1 MTDNHLLLYGLAELM
16 LEHQQHILPVD
27 LLFDDEQIGDFVKSI
42 QIDSPYQQL
51 LFEGVLTESV
61 RYEML
66 FVSFTVE
73 GYFHYV
79 LGEVIYNRTEGL
91 GAEALKQIVETNKLN
106 GAKEGIEQCLIRD
119 VEKED
124 FRRLFWLIDFGKL
137 VLDICTM
144 PLASAF
150 LVGQEGLKIK
160 NKQINNLK
168 VQVERVLD
176 QLFIDPSDNDI
187 YVLKKTIDYLQ
198 SIQQISL
205 VEYIYCEFNKAI
217 IPRNFEEMIMF
228 IQSIQ
233 YIDYDTRN
241 EQLTYIS
248 KQKYVEPN
256 DVSLAV
262 FYHRLAEQFEYI
274 SEFKKSLEFYKK
286 ALVIKRTICGFEH
299 IDTAELLKGIG
310 RVYGCLEDRNKAL
323 NYYEKSL
330 NIYTKLL
337 GEDTVYSAELYN
349 NIALQK
355 SRHKNDFIKSLNFY
369 KKSQEIY
376 LKIFGAYSYQT
387 ATCLNNIGVLYDN
400 FCEDEKALDFYRK
413 SLKVRL
419 KIFGENS
426 RSVANSYYNLGSISL
441 KKEDYDSAIENNQ
454 NALNIFIK
462 ISGPQSADVADSYNN
477 IAYLWK
483 IKADYDKAL
492 EYYNKSLLLHDKF
505 GNENSSLVI
514 LYNNIGEVYQAKKN
528 NKKALLYYNKSLSIN
543 HRINGDDSPEQA
555 VSYYR
560 MGKIFQDDID
570 LDRAKENFEK
580 ARIIFLNV
588 LGEDHPNTIL
598 LARKIKDVND
608 N

>member
-1 MTDNHLLLYGLAELM
+1 MTDSHLLLYRLAELM
-16 LEHQQHILPVD
+16 FEHEQQMLPVD
-27 LLFDDEQIGDFVKSI
+27 LLFDDMQIGDFVKSI
-42 QIDSPYQQL
+42 QIDSPYQQM
-51 LFEGVLTESV
+51 LFKGVLTEKV
-61 RYEML
+61 LNEKLY
-66 FVSFTVE
+66 VIFTVE

-79 LGEVIYNRTEGL
+79 LGEVIYHRTEGL
-91 GAEALKQIVETNKLN
+91 GAEALKQIVETNMLN
-106 GAKEGIEQCLIRD
+106 GAKEGVEQCLIRD

-124 FRRLFWLIDFGKL
+124 FRRLFRLIDFGNV
-137 VLDICTM
+137 VLDICTV

-150 LVGQEGLKIK
+150 LVGQESLKIK

-168 VQVERVLD
+168 VQVERVLT

-217 IPRNFEEMIMF
+217 IPTNFEEMIMF

-233 YIDYDTRN
+233 YIDYEKRN
-241 EQLTYIS
+241 KQLTYIS
-248 KQKYVEPN
+248 KQKYVESN

-262 FYHRLAEQFEYI
+262 FYHRVAEQFEDL

-286 ALVIKRTICGFEH
+286 SLVIKRTIYGFEH
-299 IDTAELLKGIG
+299 IDTAELFKGIG
-310 RVYGCLEDRNKAL
+310 RVYGCLEDRKKAL
-323 NYYEKSL
+323 NYYGKSL

-355 SRHKNDFIKSLNFY
+355 SWHKNDFKKSLNFY
-369 KKSQEIY
+369 KKTHEIY
-376 LKIFGAYSYQT
+376 LKIFGAYSHQT
-387 ATCLNNIGVLYDN
+387 ATCLNNIGLLYDN

-454 NALNIFIK
+454 NALNILIK
-462 ISGPQSADVADSYNN
+462 ISGPESTDVADSYNN

-492 EYYNKSLLLHDKF
+492 EYYNKSLWVHNKF

-560 MGKIFQDDID
+560 MGIIFQDDID
-570 LDRAKENFEK
+570 LDSAKENFEK

-588 LGEDHPNTIL
+588 LGEDHPNTKL
-598 LARKIKDVND
+598 LARKIKELND
-608 N
+608 L

>member
-1 MTDNHLLLYGLAELM
+1 MPSNHFLLHHLAERM
-16 LEHQQHILPVD
+16 LEQQQHVLSVD
-27 LLFDDEQIGDFVKSI
+27 DLFDDKIISDYVKSI
-42 QIDSPYQQL
+42 QIDSPYQQML
-51 LFEGVLTESV
+51 LEGVLTESV
-61 RYEML
+61 REEKLY
-66 FVSFTVE
+66 VSFTVE

-79 LGEVIYNRTEGL
+79 LGEVIYHQTEGL

-106 GAKEGIEQCLIRD
+106 GAKEGVEQCLIRD

-124 FRRLFWLIDFGKL
+124 FSRLFRLIDFGNV
-137 VLDICTM
+137 VLDICTV

-150 LVGQEGLKIK
+150 LVGQECLKIK
-160 NKQINNLK
+160 NKKINNLK
-168 VQVERVLD
+168 LQVERVLA
-176 QLFIDPSDNDI
+176 QLFINPSDNDI

-217 IPRNFEEMIMF
+217 IPRNFVAIIMV

-233 YIDYDTRN
+233 HIDYDKRN

-248 KQKYVEPN
+248 KRKFLESN

-262 FYHRLAEQFEYI
+262 FYHRIAEQFENL

-286 ALVIKRTICGFEH
+286 SLILKRTIYGFQH

-310 RVYGCLEDRNKAL
+310 RVYGRLEDRNKAL
-323 NYYEKSL
+323 NYYGKSL

-337 GEDTVYSAELYN
+337 GEETVYSAELYN
-349 NIALQK
+349 NIAIQK
-355 SRHKNDFIKSLNFY
+355 SWHKNDFKKALNYY
-369 KKSQEIY
+369 KKAHVIY

-387 ATCLNNIGVLYDN
+387 ATCLNNIGLLYDN
-400 FCEDEKALDFYRK
+400 FCEDEKALGFYKK

-426 RSVANSYYNLGSISL
+426 RSVANSYYNMGSISL
-441 KKEDYDSAIENNQ
+441 KKEDYDSALENNQ
-454 NALNIFIK
+454 NVLNIFIK
-462 ISGPQSADVADSYNN
+462 ISGPESADVADSFNN

-492 EYYNKSLLLHDKF
+492 EYYNKSLLVHKKF
-505 GNENSSLVI
+505 GNENQSLVI

-528 NKKALLYYNKSLSIN
+528 YKKALLYYNKSLSIN
-543 HRINGDDSPEQA
+543 HKINGDDSPEQA

-560 MGKIFQDDID
+560 MGIIFQDDLY

-588 LGEDHPNTIL
+588 LGEDHPNTKL
-598 LARKIKDVND
+598 LARKIKELND
-608 N
+608 Q